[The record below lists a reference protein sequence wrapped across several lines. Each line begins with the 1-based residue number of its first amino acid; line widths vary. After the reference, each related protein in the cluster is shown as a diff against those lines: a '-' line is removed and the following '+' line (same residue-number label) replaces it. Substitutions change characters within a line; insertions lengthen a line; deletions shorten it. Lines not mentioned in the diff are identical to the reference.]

1 MKPHREKMK
10 KTIIL
15 ILVAFTALAQS
26 PSAREP
32 SARPLAA
39 GYPAAGSPGTRR
51 PPGPENPLGPLD
63 GRNLH
68 APQLPWFSFPAVTA
82 ASPLQGTLRFKSG
95 IYILNE
101 FVGQYFS
108 PSRYTLTNG
117 RLSPSDQKELVLLDY
132 ESTVWEIGIEW
143 QALRQLRFI
152 GDWRLHFRYGG
163 FMDGIIEGWHS
174 LFRLPNAGRHFFDRD
189 QSRWTI
195 ITQEGISISGGGDTV
210 ASGDLDG
217 RLVYTLLTRPQFS
230 LALQG
235 GIKLPL
241 GTGNFGSGHPDF
253 GLSALIDW
261 RPWTRWAFYA
271 AAGFI
276 LPSDGRARPMLQFIP
291 AVELRILKNLSLILQ
306 MNIQSSPITE
316 KRIFRHKTFGRVQRF
331 ALPQTDLK
339 IGLRGRAGRFDW
351 QFYIEEDPLTWE
363 GPDILLYF
371 GAGWT
376 IPPSRRPRIPKR
388 TGPPRIRL
396 IP

>member
-1 MKPHREKMK
+1 
-10 KTIIL
+10 
-15 ILVAFTALAQS
+15 
-26 PSAREP
+26 
-32 SARPLAA
+32 
-39 GYPAAGSPGTRR
+39 
-51 PPGPENPLGPLD
+51 
-63 GRNLH
+63 
-68 APQLPWFSFPAVTA
+68 
-82 ASPLQGTLRFKSG
+82 
-95 IYILNE
+95 
-101 FVGQYFS
+101 
-108 PSRYTLTNG
+108 
-117 RLSPSDQKELVLLDY
+117 
-132 ESTVWEIGIEW
+132 
-143 QALRQLRFI
+143 
-152 GDWRLHFRYGG
+152 
-163 FMDGIIEGWHS
+163 MDGIIEGWHS